1 VKPLNQ
7 TKPDRAAKPDRAGG
21 LQTQIRNHTGTPY
34 SDSESHEHTRLDRIE
49 EHQQNIETT

>member
-1 VKPLNQ
+1 MKPLNQ
-7 TKPDRAAKPDRAGG
+7 TKPDRAAQPDRAGG

-49 EHQQNIETT
+49 EHQKNVETT